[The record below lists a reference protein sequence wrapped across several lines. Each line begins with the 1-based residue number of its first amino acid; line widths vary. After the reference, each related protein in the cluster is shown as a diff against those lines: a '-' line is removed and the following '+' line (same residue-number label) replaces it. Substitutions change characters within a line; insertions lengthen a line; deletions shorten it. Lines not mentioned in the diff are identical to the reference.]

1 MAWTQA
7 DLDNVRKAIAS
18 GKRSVTFADGRKIEY
33 QNLDQLIA
41 AERVI
46 SASLQMVSDTLD
58 RRARKRVPYYRR
70 GI

>member
-1 MAWTQA
+1 MAWTQV

-18 GKRSVTFADGRKIEY
+18 GTRSVTFADGRKREY
-33 QNLDQLIA
+33 QNLDQLLA

-46 SASLQMVSDTLD
+46 AAQLQMVSDTLD

-70 GI
+70 GV